1 MLSVAGLVAVLF
13 ATVPLGGA
21 AHALSAPAFED
32 GVLTINGDATRNGFT
47 VGRTVSGVLTLNGAP
62 VLNGQVTVDNVAIIA
77 MDAGAGNDTLRID
90 NTNGAMPPA
99 KLAGGAGN
107 DQIAGGSAD
116 DIIDGADGADT
127 LDGGAGHDRIDGGA
141 GNDKV
146 IGGPGKDT
154 VDLGADSDDFTWK
167 TGEGND
173 VMVDGGGELD
183 RLRVIGSDGPDG
195 LSTGT
200 NFNDESEGFVGLLKV
215 GEGSEFLGFVGFE
228 QMMIDLGGGPDS
240 ASVGELSTT
249 GITMTRVNLD
259 PATGSDGARDEMSIG
274 GQLFRPNRIRL
285 FGTPSTRISV
295 AHDGGSG
302 VLIAGAEALQV
313 SGGVGPDIVDASRLE
328 AGTVEL
334 TENLDGGI
342 AGDVLIGSPGNDT
355 LRGGSGDDRYE
366 CRGGVDNVDL
376 GAGGN
381 DTVLC

>member
-1 MLSVAGLVAVLF
+1 MLGVGGLVTALF
-13 ATVPLGGA
+13 ATVPFGET
-21 AHALSAPAFED
+21 AHALSAPVFED

-47 VGRTVSGVLTLNGAP
+47 VGRTISGVLTLNGTP

-77 MDAGAGNDTLRID
+77 MDAGEGNDTLRID
-90 NTNGAMPPA
+90 NTNGALPPA
-99 KLAGGAGN
+99 KLVGGAGN
-107 DQIAGGSAD
+107 DQITGGSAD
-116 DIIDGADGADT
+116 DIIDGGDGGDT
-127 LDGGAGHDRIDGGA
+127 VDGGAGNDRIDGGA

-146 IGGPGKDT
+146 FGGPGKDT

-195 LSTGT
+195 LSTNT
-200 NFNDESEGFVGLLKV
+200 NFNDESEGFVQLFKV
-215 GEGSEFLGFVGFE
+215 NEGSEFLGFVGFE
-228 QMMIDLGGGPDS
+228 QMMINLGGGEDN

-249 GITMTRVNLD
+249 GITITRVNLD
-259 PATGSDGARDEMSIG
+259 PVTGSDGARDVMGIH
-274 GQLFRPNRIRL
+274 GQTFRPNRIRL

-295 AHDGGSG
+295 SHEGRSG
-302 VLIAGAEALQV
+302 VLIAGAEALTVQ
-313 SGGVGPDIVDASRLE
+313 GGVGPDIVDASRLE

-376 GAGGN
+376 RAGGN
-381 DTVLC
+381 DTVVC